1 MEKPG
6 TPPPYAD
13 VAQLAWAVLLL
24 EQARHLFK
32 EAETACRMLAAPGT
46 AAEHQAGLSLL
57 TAGAAEAA
65 VTMASALGFATAGLD
80 AKAGWKLRSACRL
93 GNLPAGIGRTD
104 RPLEPAVTEALLLVR
119 QVAEVYNHDT
129 VREIDDALAAAMP
142 SWPAPE
148 RDAYGRD
155 AYGRER
161 GHI

>member
-1 MEKPG
+1 MEMPG

-32 EAETACRMLAAPGT
+32 EAEDACRLLTGPGT

-80 AKAGWKLRSACRL
+80 AKAGWKLRSARHL
-93 GNLPAGIGRTD
+93 GNLPAGVTRTA

-119 QVAEVYNHDT
+119 QVAEVYNQDT
-129 VREIDDALAAAMP
+129 VREIDEALAASVP
-142 SWPAPE
+142 SWPSP
-148 RDAYGRD
+148 DLD
-155 AYGRER
+155 TYGRER
-161 GHI
+161 GHRR

>member
-1 MEKPG
+1 METPG

-32 EAETACRMLAAPGT
+32 EAETSCRTLTAPGT
-46 AAEHQAGLSLL
+46 AVEHEAGLALL

-80 AKAGWKLRSACRL
+80 AKAGWKLRSACHL
-93 GNLPAGIGRTD
+93 GNLPAGIARTD

-119 QVAEVYNHDT
+119 QVAEVFNHDT
-129 VREIDDALAAAMP
+129 VREIDDALAAGAP
-142 SWPAPE
+142 SWPPPE
-148 RDAYGRD
+148 RDM
-155 AYGRER
+155 YGRER
-161 GHI
+161 GHRL